1 MFKNKHIDGKCN
13 RCGEQIAKL
22 RKQLPDKTSQR
33 ILADRMQEKGIDMD
47 KNAIQRIEHGDRFV
61 TDIELAAFADFFGVS
76 SDVLLGNN
84 SRPGSTLPGLSCYY
98 IKGVCYFNTA
108 FRCKTAAH
116 NPQAT
121 QQISRNS
128 MPKAGFG
135 PFCSPNTAFSASDR
149 AWEIRP

>member
-76 SDVLLGNN
+76 SDVLLGKKESEIC
-84 SRPGSTLPGLSCYY
+84 SRVHPHRKSWPPKCSWKGLTLIKTPYSALNAASGWSKTLSW
-98 IKGVCYFNTA
+98 
-108 FRCKTAAH
+108 
-116 NPQAT
+116 
-121 QQISRNS
+121 
-128 MPKAGFG
+128 M
-135 PFCSPNTAFSASDR
+135 FSQRSFTSALMN
-149 AWEIRP
+149 

>member
-61 TDIELAAFADFFGVS
+61 TDIELAAFADFLAFLQMCCSVKRS
-76 SDVLLGNN
+76 
-84 SRPGSTLPGLSCYY
+84 GSIEMLSLKSTYEKC
-98 IKGVCYFNTA
+98 
-108 FRCKTAAH
+108 H
-116 NPQAT
+116 
-121 QQISRNS
+121 
-128 MPKAGFG
+128 
-135 PFCSPNTAFSASDR
+135 
-149 AWEIRP
+149 

>member
-61 TDIELAAFADFFGVS
+61 TDIELAAFADFF
-76 SDVLLGNN
+76 L
-84 SRPGSTLPGLSCYY
+84 
-98 IKGVCYFNTA
+98 A
-108 FRCKTAAH
+108 FLQMCCSVKKK
-116 NPQAT
+116 
-121 QQISRNS
+121 QINRN
-128 MPKAGFG
+128 
-135 PFCSPNTAFSASDR
+135 AFVKID
-149 AWEIRP
+149 I

>member
-61 TDIELAAFADFFGVS
+61 TDIELAAFMVKDIELDVFAKIFHVS
-76 SDVLLGNN
+76 VDELMYG
-84 SRPGSTLPGLSCYY
+84 
-98 IKGVCYFNTA
+98 
-108 FRCKTAAH
+108 
-116 NPQAT
+116 
-121 QQISRNS
+121 
-128 MPKAGFG
+128 PKE
-135 PFCSPNTAFSASDR
+135 DR
-149 AWEIRP
+149 

>member
-33 ILADRMQEKGIDMD
+33 ILADRMQEKGIDMEKID
-47 KNAIQRIEHGDRFV
+47 
-61 TDIELAAFADFFGVS
+61 
-76 SDVLLGNN
+76 N

>member
-76 SDVLLGNN
+76 KGL
-84 SRPGSTLPGLSCYY
+84 TLIKTPYSALNAASGWSKTLSW
-98 IKGVCYFNTA
+98 
-108 FRCKTAAH
+108 
-116 NPQAT
+116 
-121 QQISRNS
+121 
-128 MPKAGFG
+128 M
-135 PFCSPNTAFSASDR
+135 FSQRSFTSALMN
-149 AWEIRP
+149 

>member
-76 SDVLLGNN
+76 SDVLLG
-84 SRPGSTLPGLSCYY
+84 
-98 IKGVCYFNTA
+98 K
-108 FRCKTAAH
+108 KE
-116 NPQAT
+116 
-121 QQISRNS
+121 
-128 MPKAGFG
+128 AGQ
-135 PFCSPNTAFSASDR
+135 
-149 AWEIRP
+149 

>member
-61 TDIELAAFADFFGVS
+61 TDIELAAFADFFGVFFMMCCS
-76 SDVLLGNN
+76 VKKKRIN
-84 SRPGSTLPGLSCYY
+84 S
-98 IKGVCYFNTA
+98 NA
-108 FRCKTAAH
+108 FVK
-116 NPQAT
+116 
-121 QQISRNS
+121 I
-128 MPKAGFG
+128 
-135 PFCSPNTAFSASDR
+135 D
-149 AWEIRP
+149 I

>member
-61 TDIELAAFADFFGVS
+61 TDIELAKAVISAVK
-76 SDVLLGNN
+76 
-84 SRPGSTLPGLSCYY
+84 TL
-98 IKGVCYFNTA
+98 
-108 FRCKTAAH
+108 
-116 NPQAT
+116 
-121 QQISRNS
+121 RNS
-128 MPKAGFG
+128 EICSRVHPHRKSWPPK
-135 PFCSPNTAFSASDR
+135 CSWKGLTLIKTPYSALNAASGWSKTLSWMFSQRSFTSALMN
-149 AWEIRP
+149 

>member
-61 TDIELAAFADFFGVS
+61 TDIELAAFLRRIPTATYKITPCGLHRAPEPARQRAD
-76 SDVLLGNN
+76 
-84 SRPGSTLPGLSCYY
+84 
-98 IKGVCYFNTA
+98 K
-108 FRCKTAAH
+108 AH
-116 NPQAT
+116 
-121 QQISRNS
+121 
-128 MPKAGFG
+128 
-135 PFCSPNTAFSASDR
+135 R
-149 AWEIRP
+149 ARAQG

>member
-1 MFKNKHIDGKCN
+1 MEESGRARAPVSYTHLN

-76 SDVLLGNN
+76 SDVLLG
-84 SRPGSTLPGLSCYY
+84 
-98 IKGVCYFNTA
+98 KKEA
-108 FRCKTAAH
+108 D
-116 NPQAT
+116 Q
-121 QQISRNS
+121 
-128 MPKAGFG
+128 
-135 PFCSPNTAFSASDR
+135 
-149 AWEIRP
+149 

>member
-76 SDVLLGNN
+76 SDVLLGKMVKDIELDVFAKIFHV
-84 SRPGSTLPGLSCYY
+84 SVDELMYG
-98 IKGVCYFNTA
+98 
-108 FRCKTAAH
+108 
-116 NPQAT
+116 
-121 QQISRNS
+121 
-128 MPKAGFG
+128 PKE
-135 PFCSPNTAFSASDR
+135 DR
-149 AWEIRP
+149 

>member
-61 TDIELAAFADFFGVS
+61 TDIELAAHPH
-76 SDVLLGNN
+76 LNLRHK
-84 SRPGSTLPGLSCYY
+84 SRLPP
-98 IKGVCYFNTA
+98 
-108 FRCKTAAH
+108 RCRAGAALPAH
-116 NPQAT
+116 CPVQAYG
-121 QQISRNS
+121 
-128 MPKAGFG
+128 A
-135 PFCSPNTAFSASDR
+135 
-149 AWEIRP
+149 RPPAPR